1 MFCKNCGAQMNDN
14 QKFCPNCG
22 TPVQQSETVQTQEIP
37 GSPQVIMHT
46 SRRLP
51 AVILRVQARA
61 RKRAQ
66 AKCRLS

>member
-22 TPVQQSETVQTQEIP
+22 TPVQQSETVQTQGNSGQSAGNYAYQQGP
-37 GSPQVIMHT
+37 AGGYPQGT
-46 SRRLP
+46 GQS
-51 AVILRVQARA
+51 